1 MNVYWLE
8 QTEVDV
14 RSEDDW
20 LHASELV
27 RLRAMRVPKRRTDW
41 RLGRWTAKLAFAAYL
56 DLPAHSRFLMDME
69 IRPAETGAPELYF
82 ADKPA
87 DASIS
92 ISHCGGRAICAI
104 AASGIELGCDLE
116 RIEPRTDAFIADYFT
131 DAEKAVIARTSAANN
146 PRMLALLWSAKE
158 SALKVLQ
165 TGLRAD
171 TRSVMVNPGNILFSD
186 DENCALSM
194 CAVTLVGL
202 SKAGGNTTRRSSGRW
217 SHPRPPRRRSFLP
230 PLTRALVGPV
240 GFEPTTNGL

>member
-186 DENCALSM
+186 DENWRPLDVRCDTGRAFKGWWQHD
-194 CAVTLVGL
+194 AAFIRTLVASTSTAAPIL
-202 SKAGGNTTRRSSGRW
+202 LTAADACVGGPGRI
-217 SHPRPPRRRSFLP
+217 
-230 PLTRALVGPV
+230 
-240 GFEPTTNGL
+240 